1 MLELYWTAPDILISG
16 LRRGKKYFETLQ
28 SDYAKSHLNKCEQQ
42 QTHFSCH
49 YMNGPAVGIT
59 FGVKCP
65 QLLAGGS
72 WPPPALPQ
80 PGLADCKFNGIKLTM
95 NIFRFTDSPE
105 PGSKGRAK
113 RNRTSMTPSD

>member
-1 MLELYWTAPDILISG
+1 MLELYWTAPDILING
-16 LRRGKKYFETLQ
+16 LRRGKKYLETVQ

-65 QLLAGGS
+65 QLLVGGS
-72 WPPPALPQ
+72 CPSPTPALPPLW
-80 PGLADCKFNGIKLTM
+80 PGPL
-95 NIFRFTDSPE
+95 
-105 PGSKGRAK
+105 
-113 RNRTSMTPSD
+113 

>member
-1 MLELYWTAPDILISG
+1 MLELYWTAPDILING
-16 LRRGKKYFETLQ
+16 LRRGKKYLETVQ

-65 QLLAGGS
+65 QLLAGEAGH
-72 WPPPALPQ
+72 PPPLLPPVIPSLAW
-80 PGLADCKFNGIKLTM
+80 PGPA
-95 NIFRFTDSPE
+95 
-105 PGSKGRAK
+105 
-113 RNRTSMTPSD
+113 